1 MTKFVH
7 KERHMGASLLR
18 LHFHNCFING
28 CDGSLLLDSTC
39 SFQTEKNAHGNLNFV
54 RGFLVIDKIKAKVDR
69 VCGRPVVS
77 CADILVNLVKER
89 ELLTS
94 DQALFNSGS
103 TNKLVETYS
112 KNLDAFWIDSCKS
125 MIRMGNIKP
134 LTVNQG
140 KICVNCRE

>member
-1 MTKFVH
+1 MVSLTSILLHAFLWLALAATTFSLSPNFYEKFVR

-39 SFQTEKNAHGNLNFV
+39 SSETEKNAHGNLNFV

-77 CADILVNLVKER
+77 CADILVVA
-89 ELLTS
+89 T
-94 DQALFNSGS
+94 
-103 TNKLVETYS
+103 
-112 KNLDAFWIDSCKS
+112 
-125 MIRMGNIKP
+125 
-134 LTVNQG
+134 
-140 KICVNCRE
+140 